1 MSEGLWMDEQLR
13 WIVELL
19 DGAGIAYWADSG
31 TLLGLVREGKLLEH
45 DRDIDIGVWEH
56 DIAKLSGLTQFF
68 RESNCRIRATKYR
81 GRLYKL
87 KLVPRDESLRKIDI
101 TIYQVAMGHAWSPA
115 LVPRGVVGRQRIMAA
130 LKQRWWAPIQ
140 NARMLLHAFLRRLR
154 DFRPGFDMACYPWT
168 RIYQMWTWWIPVD
181 LLKERVFDDNLLV
194 WIPANADKYLR
205 YRYGDWA
212 IPVTDWVYLRD
223 DEGIVHKKPERLI
236 QDSSMG

>member
-101 TIYQVAMGHAWSPA
+101 YI
-115 LVPRGVVGRQRIMAA
+115 
-130 LKQRWWAPIQ
+130 AP
-140 NARMLLHAFLRRLR
+140 
-154 DFRPGFDMACYPWT
+154 
-168 RIYQMWTWWIPVD
+168 
-181 LLKERVFDDNLLV
+181 
-194 WIPANADKYLR
+194 
-205 YRYGDWA
+205 
-212 IPVTDWVYLRD
+212 
-223 DEGIVHKKPERLI
+223 
-236 QDSSMG
+236 

>member
-1 MSEGLWMDEQLR
+1 
-13 WIVELL
+13 
-19 DGAGIAYWADSG
+19 
-31 TLLGLVREGKLLEH
+31 
-45 DRDIDIGVWEH
+45 
-56 DIAKLSGLTQFF
+56 
-68 RESNCRIRATKYR
+68 
-81 GRLYKL
+81 
-87 KLVPRDESLRKIDI
+87 
-101 TIYQVAMGHAWSPA
+101 
-115 LVPRGVVGRQRIMAA
+115 
-130 LKQRWWAPIQ
+130 
-140 NARMLLHAFLRRLR
+140 
-154 DFRPGFDMACYPWT
+154 MACYPWT